1 MDLIIVS
8 IRSDRF
14 DHEDQ
19 KTVICFYS
27 TRVEPDLLILLF
39 LAEINY
45 HSFSIEIPRDGSSR
59 MCTFSVYLHS
69 LLLRQMP
76 YGALFVSADV
86 TGQSDWSG

>member
-1 MDLIIVS
+1 MDLIIIS

-27 TRVEPDLLILLF
+27 TRVEPDLLILIF

-45 HSFSIEIPRDGSSR
+45 LHFPLKFHVMTALGSAP
-59 MCTFSVYLHS
+59 SVSTYI
-69 LLLRQMP
+69 RC
-76 YGALFVSADV
+76 Y
-86 TGQSDWSG
+86 

>member
-27 TRVEPDLLILLF
+27 TRVEPDLLILIF

-45 HSFSIEIPRDGSSR
+45 HSFSIEIPRDDSSR
-59 MCTFSVYLHS
+59 MCTFSVYLTFVAIETD
-69 LLLRQMP
+69 
-76 YGALFVSADV
+76 ALWGSFCVCRC
-86 TGQSDWSG
+86 DWSE

>member
-1 MDLIIVS
+1 MDLIIIS

-27 TRVEPDLLILLF
+27 TRVEPDLLILIV
-39 LAEINY
+39 LAEIKY
-45 HSFSIEIPRDGSSR
+45 HSFSIEIPRDDSSR
-59 MCTFSVYLHS
+59 ICTFRS

-76 YGALFVSADV
+76 YGPLFVSADV
-86 TGQSDWSG
+86 TVQSDWSG